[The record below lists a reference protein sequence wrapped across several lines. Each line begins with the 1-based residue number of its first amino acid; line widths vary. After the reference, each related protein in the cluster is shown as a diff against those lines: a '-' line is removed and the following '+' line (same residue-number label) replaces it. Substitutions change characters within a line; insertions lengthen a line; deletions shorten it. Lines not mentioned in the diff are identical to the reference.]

1 MFNSLVKYLINNKY
15 DIYKFLNYSK
25 TQEHKEYS
33 TDAIEHYINGINDA
47 HYYYKNILLY
57 IAKQYNLKFITKST
71 LTDQFIN
78 YVNTITNTE
87 LKQQLLA
94 FDDIA
99 REASEWKKDR
109 FIYNYKHYKINIREH
124 TIADIN
130 KNTFYYEPQDSTNI
144 NSTYKNECNSTITN
158 IETLKNHIKTT
169 KTKTKLIFVKALYG
183 SGKTKE
189 IINTALDKFLTQSP
203 NNKVLFITE
212 NNTLNSEITAKLK
225 NTFKEFNVSI
235 SQFNRKIE
243 NYNINLLPIEE
254 LFQLEPAKYEVITLW
269 HVLEHVHDLNT
280 YMKTFHS
287 LLKPNGRLIIAV
299 PNYTSYD
306 AGFYKNFWA
315 AYDVPR
321 HLYHFSPLSMHYLA
335 KKHKMSIVQKLPMW
349 FDSFYVS
356 LLSEKYKQSGMIGM
370 MRAFFV
376 GCISNLIALR
386 NADRGSSIIYEIKKM
401 D

>member
-1 MFNSLVKYLINNKY
+1 MLETHKKFSACPICNKEDIASLLHTKDYSLTTEDFQIIQCANCTLEYTDPAPSKEAIAPYYNFPSYISHTDTKEGLVNQ
-15 DIYKFLNYSK
+15 IY
-25 TQEHKEYS
+25 HKVRN
-33 TDAIEHYINGINDA
+33 H
-47 HYYYKNILLY
+47 
-57 IAKQYNLKFITKST
+57 T
-71 LTDQFIN
+71 LTQK
-78 YVNTITNTE
+78 TNWVQSLFTGH
-87 LKQQLLA
+87 KGQLLEVGAGTGA
-94 FDDIA
+94 FAHSMLNKGWKVTALEPDA
-99 REASEWKKDR
+99 ASR
-109 FIYNYKHYKINIREH
+109 
-124 TIADIN
+124 
-130 KNTFYYEPQDSTNI
+130 Q
-144 NSTYKNECNSTITN
+144 
-158 IETLKNHIKTT
+158 
-169 KTKTKLIFVKALYG
+169 KAL
-183 SGKTKE
+183 
-189 IINTALDKFLTQSP
+189 
-203 NNKVLFITE
+203 
-212 NNTLNSEITAKLK
+212 
-225 NTFKEFNVSI
+225 
-235 SQFNRKIE
+235 E

-269 HVLEHVHDLNT
+269 QVLEHVHDLNA

-321 HLYHFSPLSMHYLA
+321 HLYHFSPLSMHYLS

>member
-1 MFNSLVKYLINNKY
+1 MLETHKQFSACPICNKEDIASLLHTKDYSLTTEDFQIIQCANCTLEYTDPAPSKEAIAPYYNFPSYISHTDTKEGLVNQ
-15 DIYKFLNYSK
+15 IY
-25 TQEHKEYS
+25 HKVRN
-33 TDAIEHYINGINDA
+33 H
-47 HYYYKNILLY
+47 
-57 IAKQYNLKFITKST
+57 T
-71 LTDQFIN
+71 LTQK
-78 YVNTITNTE
+78 TNWVQSLFTGH
-87 LKQQLLA
+87 KGQLLEVGAGTGA
-94 FDDIA
+94 FAHSMLNKGWKVTALEPDA
-99 REASEWKKDR
+99 ASR
-109 FIYNYKHYKINIREH
+109 
-124 TIADIN
+124 
-130 KNTFYYEPQDSTNI
+130 Q
-144 NSTYKNECNSTITN
+144 
-158 IETLKNHIKTT
+158 
-169 KTKTKLIFVKALYG
+169 KAL
-183 SGKTKE
+183 
-189 IINTALDKFLTQSP
+189 
-203 NNKVLFITE
+203 
-212 NNTLNSEITAKLK
+212 
-225 NTFKEFNVSI
+225 
-235 SQFNRKIE
+235 E

-321 HLYHFSPLSMHYLA
+321 HLYHFSPLSIHYLA
-335 KKHKMSIVQKLPMW
+335 KKHKMSIVQNLPMW

-356 LLSEKYKQSGMIGM
+356 LLSEKLKQSGMIGM

-386 NADRGSSIIYEIKKM
+386 NADRGSSLIYEIKKI